1 MMNRR
6 SPNEPRALRGFT
18 LIELLVVIAIIAVLI
33 SLLLPAVQSAREAAR
48 RAQCVNNLKQ
58 LALAAANYEGAT
70 GIYPPGLYWCALT
83 GPLSGFVG
91 TNCGPMPHLA
101 PYMEQGQLYNS
112 INFMEAVY
120 YNANLTMHAIGIST
134 LWCPSDGTIT
144 DIQTL
149 QDNPAGSL
157 FYEAVPGGSARM
169 AYSSYG
175 GVVGPWFVNTW
186 SIPGLGAGARRSHS
200 QIKGNQ
206 LGMFNVCSDVRISA
220 VTDGT
225 SNTMLFGEHAH
236 GSLEKADQPSW
247 QWWDSGNLGDT
258 LITTMWPVNPHR
270 KIQDLVSGELGGKIF
285 IVSASSFHPG
295 GANFSFVDGS
305 VRFIKDSVQSWP
317 LQPVGQDLGGGALP
331 AAVTATFA
339 PNSQNNPVWDQIY
352 NVTPGFQ
359 FGVYQALSTRNS
371 GEIISADAY

>member
-1 MMNRR
+1 MMNSR
-6 SPNEPRALRGFT
+6 SRSRSRSARAFT

-58 LALAAANYEGAT
+58 LALAAANYEGAA
-70 GIYPPGLYWCALT
+70 GVYPPGLYWCILT
-83 GPLSGFVG
+83 GSFAGYLG

-101 PYMEQGQLYNS
+101 PYMEQGQLYNA
-112 INFMEAVY
+112 INFNQNIY
-120 YNANLTMHAIGIST
+120 YNVNLTVHPIGIST

-149 QDNPAGSL
+149 DGATA
-157 FYEAVPGGSARM
+157 FFEAVPTGSSARM

-175 GVVGPWFVNTW
+175 GVVGPWLVNTW
-186 SIPGLGAGARRSHS
+186 SIPGVGSGARKTHS
-200 QIKGNQ
+200 AIKGNQ
-206 LGMFNVCSDVRISA
+206 LGMFNVCSNVRIAS

-225 SNTMLFGEHAH
+225 SNTMIFGEHAH
-236 GSLEKADQPSW
+236 GLLEKADQPSW

-258 LITTMWPVNPHR
+258 LITTMWPLNPHR
-270 KIQDLVSGELGGKIF
+270 KIQDVTTGELGGKIF
-285 IVSASSFHPG
+285 IVSGSSFHPG

-305 VRFIKDSVQSWP
+305 VRFLKDSVQSWP
-317 LQPVGQDLGGGALP
+317 LQPIGQDLGGNALP
-331 AAVTATFA
+331 VSVTATFA
-339 PNSQNNPVWDQIY
+339 PNGTSATWDQIY
-352 NVTPGFQ
+352 NVTPGYQ

-371 GEIISADAY
+371 GEVLSADAY